1 MESKPSVTKRLAL
14 LALLLR
20 PGITMYRCFQVVA
33 LVAVIFHHPLA
44 ARGQSMGQR
53 VWAKRANAPNNPVC
67 VASSGDGSHLAALA
81 YPTGIYTSTNFGLDW
96 TLQTNAPIVTAQ
108 WASIVSSSDGS
119 HLAAVSILGEIY
131 TSANFGISWTL
142 QTIAPGYS
150 QWASI
155 ASSSD
160 GSHLAVALAAGGIY
174 TSTNF
179 GLNWT
184 LQLNIESSVNP
195 CSIASSSDGSRLVAA
210 FEGVAGPG
218 IYTSTNFGLDWT
230 FQTNAPEWWASWW
243 AVASSAD
250 GSHLVAA
257 DGDIYTSADFGRNW
271 TRQTNAPVSSW
282 RSIASSSDGSH
293 LAAAALSYGGG
304 VYTSANFGLDWTFQ
318 NVTDSAASVA
328 SSADGSYLAAVAT
341 DFEGLY
347 TSGPTPPL
355 FIDGSGNQVS
365 VYWPNT
371 VPCTLQQNTNFNTP
385 SGWTPIS
392 NGVVAANGTNSLS
405 ITNPAGTLF
414 FRLTQ

>member
-1 MESKPSVTKRLAL
+1 MTAQSLKTMESKHSVTKRQAL
-14 LALLLR
+14 LAPVLR
-20 PGITMYRCFQVVA
+20 PGITMYRCFQLVA
-33 LVAVIFHHPLA
+33 LVAIIFHHPLA
-44 ARGQSMGQR
+44 AHGQSMGQR
-53 VWAKRANAPNNPVC
+53 VWAKRANAPYNPVC

-81 YPTGIYTSTNFGLDW
+81 YPTGIYTSTNFGVDW
-96 TLQTNAPIVTAQ
+96 TLQTNAPIVTA
-108 WASIVSSSDGS
+108 
-119 HLAAVSILGEIY
+119 
-131 TSANFGISWTL
+131 
-142 QTIAPGYS
+142 

-179 GLNWT
+179 GLDWT

-195 CSIASSSDGSRLVAA
+195 CSIASSSDSSRLVAA
-210 FEGVAGPG
+210 FEGEAGEG
-218 IYTSTNFGLDWT
+218 IYTSTNFGLNWT
-230 FQTNAPEWWASWW
+230 FQTNAPEWWAAWSV
-243 AVASSAD
+243 VASSAD

-271 TRQTNAPVSSW
+271 TLQTNAPVSRW

-293 LAAAALSYGGG
+293 LVAAALWYGGG
-304 VYTSANFGLDWTFQ
+304 IYTSANFGLDWTLQ
-318 NVTDSAASVA
+318 NVTDSSTSVA

-341 DFEGLY
+341 DPQALY

-355 FIDGSGNQVS
+355 FIGGSSNQVT

-392 NGVVAANGTNSLS
+392 NSVVAANGTNSLS